1 MAKPL
6 QIALIGAPA
15 DVGGASPGSS
25 MGPEALRVA
34 GLGPALLR
42 MGHSV
47 IDRGN
52 LPGPRNPKG
61 EPVNG
66 YRNLD
71 EVVAWCAAVRDAFR
85 ETLLAGQFPIMLG
98 GDHSLAIGS
107 IAGCAQYCAAQKTP
121 LSVLWLDAHAD
132 YNTTDTTPSGNIHGM
147 PLAVLTGRG
156 PPALLALG
164 ADRPMVEPANVTQ
177 IGIRSVDQL
186 EQPLLMQS
194 GITVVDMRQ
203 IDERGMRD
211 VMEGVLQKFARTG
224 GHLHVSLDVD
234 FVDPMV
240 APGVAT
246 AVRGGPTYRET
257 QLCMEMIHDS
267 GLMRSLD
274 IVELNPAFDVRN
286 STADLVVELAASL
299 FGQQIVSRPD
309 VSY

>member
-6 QIALIGAPA
+6 QIALIGVPA
-15 DVGGASPGSS
+15 DVGGAGAGAS
-25 MGPEALRVA
+25 MAPEALRVA
-34 GLGPALLR
+34 GLAPALRRL
-42 MGHSV
+42 GHSV

-52 LPGPRNPKG
+52 LAGPRNPKA

-66 YRNLD
+66 YRHLD

-85 ETLLAGQFPIMLG
+85 ESLVSGHFPVMLG

-107 IAGCAQYCAAQKTP
+107 IAGCAHHCAAQKMP

-164 ADRPMVEPANVTQ
+164 ADRPMLDAANVTQ

-203 IDERGMRD
+203 IDERGMRE
-211 VMEGVLQKFARTG
+211 VMEGVLQRFARTG

-234 FVDPMV
+234 FIDPSV

-246 AVRGGPTYRET
+246 AVQGGPTYRES

-286 STADLVVELAASL
+286 ATARLVVDLAASL
-299 FGQQIVSRPD
+299 FGQQILRRPD
-309 VSY
+309 VGY